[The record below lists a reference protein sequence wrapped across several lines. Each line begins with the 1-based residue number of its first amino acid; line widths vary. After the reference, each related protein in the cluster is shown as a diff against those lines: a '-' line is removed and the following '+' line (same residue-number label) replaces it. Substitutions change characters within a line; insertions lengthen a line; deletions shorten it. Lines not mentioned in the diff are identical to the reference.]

1 MIQRNRKIPRRH
13 ARHGLSQFLHDRITT
28 GLFGCEIGRY
38 GDIRVQQRRLY
49 QCGDDLC
56 QPPSTESRYH
66 GATHNLADQLLQHER
81 ITTNVPAWLKT
92 STGMD
97 LTHCLGGLAIA
108 LIGRAGKQRSEEHP
122 SELQSLMRISYA
134 GFCLKKKTNKHI
146 D

>member
-1 MIQRNRKIPRRH
+1 MQIIHRNRKITRRH
-13 ARHGLSQFLHDRITT
+13 ALHGLSQFLHDRITT
-28 GLFGCEIGRY
+28 VLFGCEIGRY

-97 LTHCLGGLAIA
+97 LTHCLGGLEIA
-108 LIGRAGKQRSEEHP
+108 LIRSEEHT

-134 GFCLKKKTNKHI
+134 VFCLK
-146 D
+146 